1 MNDFNTTRDG
11 VEIKIVET
19 GQIFNSIKACADY
32 LGVSPSAVSRVVSGD
47 SITCRGCHIVPANG
61 TAPIYYVPE
70 TEKFPIQL
78 VQDRIEAFNRV
89 YDWKYRKIYEAMK
102 IKYEPLENYR
112 RNEKITE
119 TYTPNLTTEDTK
131 IASFSDISKSS
142 NNRNETASSSATIGA
157 NTSNTAATYG
167 NETTTNEAVI
177 TKTTLNRSNSSAL
190 KLVKIE
196 SE

>member
-70 TEKFPIQL
+70 TE
-78 VQDRIEAFNRV
+78 NRGRPGTRV
-89 YDWKYRKIYEAMK
+89 RVVETKKEYDSILDCAKDIRGSAGTIHDILHNK
-102 IKYEPLENYR
+102 R
-112 RNEKITE
+112 SR
-119 TYTPNLTTEDTK
+119 TTHKGLHFEMVD
-131 IASFSDISKSS
+131 
-142 NNRNETASSSATIGA
+142 
-157 NTSNTAATYG
+157 
-167 NETTTNEAVI
+167 
-177 TKTTLNRSNSSAL
+177 
-190 KLVKIE
+190 
-196 SE
+196 